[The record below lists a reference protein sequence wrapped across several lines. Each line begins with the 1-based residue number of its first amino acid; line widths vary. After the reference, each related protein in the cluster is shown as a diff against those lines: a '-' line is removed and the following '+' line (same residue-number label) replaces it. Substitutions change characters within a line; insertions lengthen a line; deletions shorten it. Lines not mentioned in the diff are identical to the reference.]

1 MVMNRSI
8 ILILS
13 ATLIAAVVSG
23 CMEEISDYGI
33 ETPGVTPTS
42 QPNVTPSATQPQE
55 NETKS
60 KPIAPM
66 DVNLSV
72 SGIPSLNTVTKLMFT
87 VTPLTDAPNTTV
99 RILLPDEFV
108 LVAGDLFWN
117 GDLTKNETIL
127 LNTSVKAVKMGDY
140 VIKASAISNGHWTFG
155 KFDSLYISVFETT
168 ATVSDKAPINNWV
181 SKSAIPLSQNSDEIS
196 ANLSLSSLPLLN
208 KEVGL
213 VFTVTP
219 LIDIS
224 NAQVDIVLPE
234 KGLEIVEI
242 KPPSKPSIPTEFMDP
257 SGLNVFEKQ
266 LTWKGDIAKNE
277 TIRIEIVVKS
287 TVTGRGYIYGSMC
300 ATRHDG
306 VLMVKTVQLDISVT
320 ELSATVS
327 TSYPSVGEIDRGN
340 TTDQGI
346 TPGPLAPTERGR

>member
-1 MVMNRSI
+1 MNSRI
-8 ILILS
+8 TILVLS
-13 ATLIAAVVSG
+13 AVLIAAALSG
-23 CMEEISDYGI
+23 CVQEVSEI
-33 ETPGVTPTS
+33 EVP
-42 QPNVTPSATQPQE
+42 QPNVTPPEATPDAAHPQE
-55 NETKS
+55 NTIES
-60 KPIAPM
+60 KIDAPM

-72 SGIPSLNTVTKLMFT
+72 SGIPSLNTVVKLEFT
-87 VTPLTDAPNTTV
+87 ATPQTNAPNTTV
-99 RILLPDEFV
+99 QILLPDEFV

-117 GDLTKNETIL
+117 GDLIKNETIL
-127 LNTSVKAVKMGDY
+127 LNTSVKAVEVGDY
-140 VIKASAISNGHWTFG
+140 VIKASAISDGSWTFG
-155 KFDSLYISVFETT
+155 KSDSLYISVFETT
-168 ATVSDKAPINNWV
+168 ATVSDEAPINNWV
-181 SKSAIPLSQNSDEIS
+181 NKAAIPLSHNSDEIS

-224 NAQVDIVLPE
+224 NAQVNIVLPE

-242 KPPSKPSIPTEFMDP
+242 KPPSKSSIPSEFTHP
-257 SGLNVFEKQ
+257 SGLDVLGNQ
-266 LTWKGDIAKNE
+266 LTWKGDIAINE
-277 TIRIEIVVKS
+277 TLLIEVVVKS
-287 TVTGRGYIYGSMC
+287 TVTGRGYIYGSVC

-327 TSYPSVGEIDRGN
+327 TSYPSVCDIDRGS

-346 TPGPLAPTERGR
+346 TPSPLAPTERGR

>member
-1 MVMNRSI
+1 MNRLVLGT
-8 ILILS
+8 ILTLS
-13 ATLIAAVVSG
+13 AVLIAVALFGYVH
-23 CMEEISDYGI
+23 EISDV
-33 ETPGVTPTS
+33 ETPGPT
-42 QPNVTPSATQPQE
+42 PNVIQQQE

-66 DVNLSV
+66 NVNLSM
-72 SGIPSLNTVTKLMFT
+72 SGIPSLNTVVKLMFT
-87 VTPLTDAPNTTV
+87 ATPLENAPNTTV
-99 RILLPDEFV
+99 QILLPDEFV

-117 GDLTKNETIL
+117 GDLAKNETIL
-127 LNTSVKAVKMGDY
+127 LNASVEAVKMGDY
-140 VIKASAISNGHWTFG
+140 VIKASAISNQISYIFG
-155 KFDSLYISVFETT
+155 KTDNLYISVFETT

-181 SKSAIPLSQNSDEIS
+181 NKAAIPLSQNCDEIS

-213 VFTVTP
+213 VFMVTP

-224 NAQVDIVLPE
+224 NAQVDVVLPE

-242 KPPSKPSIPTEFMDP
+242 KPPSKPSIPSEFTHP
-257 SGLNVFEKQ
+257 SGLDVLGNQ
-266 LTWKGDIAKNE
+266 LTWNGDIAKNE
-277 TIRIEIVVKS
+277 TLLIEVVVKS
-287 TVTGRGYIYGSMC
+287 TVTGRGYIYGSVR

-320 ELSATVS
+320 EWSTTVY
-327 TSYPSVGEIDRGN
+327 TSYPSVGEIDRGS

-346 TPGPLAPTERGR
+346 TPSPLTLTKGNK